1 MMELIDEMTLKEKRN
16 ALRNAPFPY
25 KRPDTETLDG
35 GELDSY
41 LQAYLSACGRGA
53 DTDTANQ
60 EWNGG
65 DGTAYR
71 TIDLFAGIGGIR
83 SAYAAFGCRNVFS
96 SEIDRH
102 AVRTYLLNYG
112 EECVGDIT
120 KVDAADI
127 PQFDIL
133 LGGFPCQAFS
143 HAGLRRGFDD
153 TRGTLFFEIA
163 RILKERRPAAFML
176 ENVPALRTH
185 DHGETFATILSA
197 LYEIGYE
204 VPEPQVLNG
213 RDFGVPQNRNRVV
226 IVGFDGERSPD
237 AASEFEYPAP
247 THDRSS
253 IHAYDILETEE
264 QAEKAGWT
272 VDEWDSYIE
281 RFRLSERLWSYL
293 RERKAA
299 NEAKGNG
306 FGYTLFTPDSPY
318 MNTISARYG
327 KDGSEILIDDGGV
340 RPRKLTPRECARL
353 QGFGDGFVI
362 NASNTQAYHQFGN
375 SVCVPVMQAVAGK
388 VTSYLDAHRGD

>member
-153 TRGTLFFEIA
+153 
-163 RILKERRPAAFML
+163 
-176 ENVPALRTH
+176 
-185 DHGETFATILSA
+185 
-197 LYEIGYE
+197 IG
-204 VPEPQVLNG
+204 G
-213 RDFGVPQNRNRVV
+213 RC
-226 IVGFDGERSPD
+226 
-237 AASEFEYPAP
+237 
-247 THDRSS
+247 SS
-253 IHAYDILETEE
+253 KS
-264 QAEKAGWT
+264 Q
-272 VDEWDSYIE
+272 
-281 RFRLSERLWSYL
+281 
-293 RERKAA
+293 
-299 NEAKGNG
+299 
-306 FGYTLFTPDSPY
+306 GY
-318 MNTISARYG
+318 
-327 KDGSEILIDDGGV
+327 
-340 RPRKLTPRECARL
+340 
-353 QGFGDGFVI
+353 
-362 NASNTQAYHQFGN
+362 
-375 SVCVPVMQAVAGK
+375 
-388 VTSYLDAHRGD
+388 